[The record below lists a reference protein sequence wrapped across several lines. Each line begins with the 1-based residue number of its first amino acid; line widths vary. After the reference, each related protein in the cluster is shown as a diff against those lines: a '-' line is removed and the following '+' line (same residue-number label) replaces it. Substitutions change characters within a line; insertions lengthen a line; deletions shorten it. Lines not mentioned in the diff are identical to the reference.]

1 MAEKTEYTAESI
13 AQLKGMEAIRKLPG
27 MYIGNNSVYGLHHIL
42 LELVDN
48 AIDEAMAGHCD
59 TIQVVIQKD
68 GSVTVEDNGRG
79 IPVAIKPEKGQ
90 SALTLAL
97 TELHTGGKFEVGS
110 YSASGGLHGI
120 GIKATNAYSEYLEVE
135 VKRDGVI
142 HRQRFEKGG
151 EPVSEVEIVSPKT
164 NQVIG
169 HIGEKGST
177 QAIKT
182 NADKSLGTGTKITF
196 RPNRQWFDPTM
207 EWPKETVPWDFN
219 RLATRFQ
226 QMAVLNPGVTIQFAD
241 RRGKKEE
248 RRKRTFHYDHG
259 LVDYVR
265 FLVEGQTPLFS
276 TPLHFKGQNE
286 DGSIVVEVALQ
297 YAGEDTQIYSFVNSI
312 HTPDGGTA
320 VAGFQAGLTK
330 ALNQFASEM
339 RSKTGTIK
347 GEDAQLGLTAVIS
360 VRMTETPQFNSQT
373 KNALTSPHAQGVAL
387 SVAYE
392 NLLAIFRKKKA
403 VGRAVVKQCEAA
415 RKGREAAKQAR
426 RLVMRRSALDVPEAG
441 VLGKLA
447 DVTKGADVEQ
457 TILYIVEG
465 DSAGGSCKMA
475 RNRRHHAIMPL
486 RGKPLNTKTA
496 TLNKTLSNAE
506 IKAIIAAIGAGV
518 GSDFNLEEMR
528 YGGVAVLTD
537 ADVDGHHIKCLLLA
551 FFWLYM
557 RPLVEGGRLYVA
569 EAPLYQI
576 REKKGKKNRAR
587 YAYSDEE
594 KGEIVKA
601 FGGPKAVEVQRY
613 KGLGEM
619 NPEQLQET
627 IFALVGD
634 DNPVLNEHMVR
645 FEVDDVHHLNV
656 AINALMG
663 REAARRKHWLFQRW
677 EQGENGDTEE
687 FLLPEEEKETPE
699 LLLSEEEE
707 T

>member
-1 MAEKTEYTAESI
+1 
-13 AQLKGMEAIRKLPG
+13 
-27 MYIGNNSVYGLHHIL
+27 
-42 LELVDN
+42 
-48 AIDEAMAGHCD
+48 
-59 TIQVVIQKD
+59 
-68 GSVTVEDNGRG
+68 
-79 IPVAIKPEKGQ
+79 
-90 SALTLAL
+90 
-97 TELHTGGKFEVGS
+97 
-110 YSASGGLHGI
+110 
-120 GIKATNAYSEYLEVE
+120 
-135 VKRDGVI
+135 
-142 HRQRFEKGG
+142 
-151 EPVSEVEIVSPKT
+151 
-164 NQVIG
+164 
-169 HIGEKGST
+169 
-177 QAIKT
+177 
-182 NADKSLGTGTKITF
+182 
-196 RPNRQWFDPTM
+196 
-207 EWPKETVPWDFN
+207 
-219 RLATRFQ
+219 
-226 QMAVLNPGVTIQFAD
+226 
-241 RRGKKEE
+241 
-248 RRKRTFHYDHG
+248 
-259 LVDYVR
+259 
-265 FLVEGQTPLFS
+265 
-276 TPLHFKGQNE
+276 
-286 DGSIVVEVALQ
+286 
-297 YAGEDTQIYSFVNSI
+297 
-312 HTPDGGTA
+312 
-320 VAGFQAGLTK
+320 
-330 ALNQFASEM
+330 
-339 RSKTGTIK
+339 
-347 GEDAQLGLTAVIS
+347 
-360 VRMTETPQFNSQT
+360 
-373 KNALTSPHAQGVAL
+373 
-387 SVAYE
+387 
-392 NLLAIFRKKKA
+392 
-403 VGRAVVKQCEAA
+403 
-415 RKGREAAKQAR
+415 
-426 RLVMRRSALDVPEAG
+426 VMRRSALDVPEAG

-506 IKAIIAAIGAGV
+506 IKAVIAAIGAGV
-518 GSDFNLEEMR
+518 GVDFNLEEMR

-663 REAARRKHWLFQRW
+663 RDAARRKHWLFQRW

-687 FLLPEEEKETPE
+687 FLLPE
-699 LLLSEEEE
+699 
-707 T
+707 

>member
-1 MAEKTEYTAESI
+1 
-13 AQLKGMEAIRKLPG
+13 
-27 MYIGNNSVYGLHHIL
+27 
-42 LELVDN
+42 
-48 AIDEAMAGHCD
+48 
-59 TIQVVIQKD
+59 
-68 GSVTVEDNGRG
+68 
-79 IPVAIKPEKGQ
+79 
-90 SALTLAL
+90 
-97 TELHTGGKFEVGS
+97 
-110 YSASGGLHGI
+110 
-120 GIKATNAYSEYLEVE
+120 
-135 VKRDGVI
+135 
-142 HRQRFEKGG
+142 
-151 EPVSEVEIVSPKT
+151 
-164 NQVIG
+164 
-169 HIGEKGST
+169 
-177 QAIKT
+177 
-182 NADKSLGTGTKITF
+182 
-196 RPNRQWFDPTM
+196 
-207 EWPKETVPWDFN
+207 
-219 RLATRFQ
+219 
-226 QMAVLNPGVTIQFAD
+226 
-241 RRGKKEE
+241 
-248 RRKRTFHYDHG
+248 
-259 LVDYVR
+259 
-265 FLVEGQTPLFS
+265 LFS
-276 TPLHFKGQNE
+276 KPLHFTGQNE

-297 YAGEDTQIYSFVNSI
+297 YAGEDTQIYSFANSI

-339 RSKTGTIK
+339 RTKTGSIK

-360 VRMTETPQFNSQT
+360 VKMTETPQFNSQT
-373 KNALTSPHAQGVAL
+373 KNALTSPHVQGVAL
-387 SVAYE
+387 SVVYE
-392 NLLAIFRKKKA
+392 NLLDIFRKRKPI
-403 VGRAVVKQCEAA
+403 GRAIVKQCEAA

-518 GSDFNLEEMR
+518 SADFNLDEMR

-557 RPLVEGGRLYVA
+557 RPLVEAGRLYVA

-576 REKKGKKNRAR
+576 REKRGKRKRSK

-594 KGEIVKA
+594 KDEIVQV
-601 FGGPKAVEVQRY
+601 FGGPKAVDVQRY

-627 IFALVGD
+627 IFALLKGKD
-634 DNPVLNEHMVR
+634 ANPVLNEHMVQ

-663 REAARRKHWLFQRW
+663 RDAARRKHWLFQRW
-677 EQGENGDTEE
+677 EQGENGDTDE
-687 FLLPEEEKETPE
+687 FLLPEEGER
-699 LLLSEEEE
+699 
-707 T
+707 